1 MTQKPNVQFS
11 DLQAIYVK
19 VSWLIKD
26 TSQADITCQMG
37 RLAKEMQ
44 TMQRK
49 KQLLHWTFTEIRYQ
63 IF

>member
-44 TMQRK
+44 MMQRK
-49 KQLLHWTFTEIRYQ
+49 
-63 IF
+63 